1 MQGKSDLTQ
10 GQECALTA
18 LGPDQT
24 GQVIAVDAEDARGR
38 RLLDLGF
45 LPGTSLRVLR
55 RAPLGDPVVY
65 ELRGYRVCLRREDAQ
80 RVRVRVDPVAA
91 A

>member
-1 MQGKSDLTQ
+1 MQGKSDLAQ

-18 LGPDQT
+18 LAPDQT
-24 GQVIAVDAEDARGR
+24 GQVIAVDTEDARGR

-45 LPGTSLRVLR
+45 LPGTSLRVVR